1 MCNSNKYQFG
11 KKNPVNMA
19 VDFQGANKYI
29 IFRCIHTVQVSKT
42 KKCHFDAEYQG
53 EIIFELLSFTG
64 EIF

>member
-1 MCNSNKYQFG
+1 
-11 KKNPVNMA
+11 MA